1 MLAPTRQFAD
11 TVPVILTER
20 LRLRTLGLAD
30 FDAFAE
36 LHASPHAALMWALT
50 SRESA
55 WDRFL
60 ALIGEWAVRRAG
72 SWALADRQSDTF
84 LGHVGFLQPPDAD
97 EPELGWALVAKA
109 VGKGLAREGARAAL
123 DWGRKHGIQAPVSHV
138 DARNTRSL
146 RLAERLGAVETGRT
160 TFAPEA
166 VAVHFRHQW
175 TGAA

>member
-1 MLAPTRQFAD
+1 MHILARPFAD

-20 LRLRTLGLAD
+20 LRLRALRLAD

-50 SRESA
+50 SRDAA

-60 ALIGEWAVRRAG
+60 ALTGEWALRGAG
-72 SWALADRQSDTF
+72 TWALADRRSDAF
-84 LGHVGFLQPPDAD
+84 VGHVGFLQPHDAD
-97 EPELGWALVAKA
+97 EPELGWALVAGA
-109 VGKGLAREGARAAL
+109 VGRGLAREGARAAL
-123 DWGRKHGIQAPVSHV
+123 DWGRQHGMAAPVSHV
-138 DARNTRSL
+138 DARNVRSL

-166 VAVHFRHQW
+166 VAVHFRHQPEM
-175 TGAA
+175 AA